1 MKLVKFALMACFLLP
16 LSAAA
21 EAASG
26 SDAKDAFD
34 MWLVAHNSG
43 ERSQFEAY
51 NTRYNVTQ
59 DVEDDLDIRDS
70 VGSLQVAEVRR
81 SSPTDVQV
89 LLVSEW
95 GRAIL
100 ATFERVPGVPLKV
113 KRQLEG
119 APMPEAFKPRP
130 MALDALAEEAKRR
143 LDALESEDKVSGSFL
158 LARNGQPLFEWHG
171 GLADREA
178 SVAVSPTTRFRFAS
192 LGKMFTAVAIL
203 QLVDAGKVSLDKP
216 LSTYLPDYPN
226 RAVADAVTVRQLLN
240 HTGGTG
246 EVFGDAFN
254 RISNTLRT
262 HHDYWA
268 AFAARPLEFE
278 PGSRDGY
285 SNYGYILLGSVIE
298 AISGTSYYDYVEQ
311 HVYRPAGMSSTG
323 AEPEAE
329 AVPRRAHAYTR
340 TDGRWTRET
349 ESLPWRGTAAGG
361 GYTTAGDLMRFA
373 AALNNGTLL
382 SATSLDAATRAQ
394 NHKAW
399 YGYGFMVSGEGGQR
413 QFGHEG
419 GAPGSNAVL
428 NVKPAAGY
436 VVIGLSNVDPAA
448 MENTVNYVTQRL
460 P

>member
-1 MKLVKFALMACFLLP
+1 MKLARFALLACFLLP
-16 LSAAA
+16 FGVAAG
-21 EAASG
+21 AASG
-26 SDAKDAFD
+26 NEAKDAFD
-34 MWLVAHNSG
+34 MWLAAHNSA
-43 ERSQFEAY
+43 ERSQFEAF
-51 NTRYNVTQ
+51 NARYHLTQ
-59 DVEDDLDIRDS
+59 DVQDDLDIRES
-70 VGSLQVAEVRR
+70 IGSLQVAEVRR
-81 SSPTDVQV
+81 SAPTDTQV

-100 ATFERVPGVPLKV
+100 ATFEMVPGPPLKV

-130 MALDALAEEAKRR
+130 MALDALAEEARRR
-143 LDALESEDKVSGSFL
+143 LDVLVADDKVAGSFL

-178 SVAVSPTTRFRFAS
+178 SVAVSPTTQFRFAS

-246 EVFGDAFN
+246 EIFGEGFN
-254 RISNTLRT
+254 RISGTLRT
-262 HHDYWA
+262 HRDYWG
-268 AFAARPLEFE
+268 AFSARPLEFE
-278 PGSRDGY
+278 PGSQDAY

-298 AISGTSYYDYVEQ
+298 AVSGTSYYDYVEQ

-323 AEPEAE
+323 AEPESE

-361 GYTTAGDLMRFA
+361 GYTTAGDLMRSA
-373 AALNNGTLL
+373 TALNNGTLL
-382 SATSLDAATRAQ
+382 SARSLEAAIRAQ

-419 GAPGSNAVL
+419 GAPGANAIL